1 MDYLG
6 QKKQVELI
14 YHKNKYGN
22 FGDDLNDWMWDK
34 YFPGLF
40 DGKPDIAV
48 IGIGTLLGTGAIR
61 ATPLAKK
68 RIVFGTGSGY
78 SSIHELDATWDVR
91 FVRGPR
97 TAKMFGLNSS
107 KAITDPAI
115 LTSQFV
121 DNPDK
126 EFEVSFIPHHSSLFY
141 GDWSEVCEHANI
153 NLIDP
158 RCDGRKVIDVISK
171 SEVVLAESMHGAIVA
186 DSLRVPWIPVST
198 SNHILKFKW
207 LDWAESM
214 NLNIEMDSAPRIVR
228 PITSYTIDEQI
239 KNYTKM
245 ALQSLKFRKF
255 DVIRPIIGS
264 SKSEKIQAAKKLI
277 EISTTSKRNLSKD
290 SVFEDRLNAVLVE
303 IDKFRDEY
311 LSSSRPG

>member
-1 MDYLG
+1 
-6 QKKQVELI
+6 VELI
-14 YHKNKYGN
+14 YHRNKYGN

-40 DGKPDIAV
+40 DGKPDVAF
-48 IGIGTLLGTGAIR
+48 IGIGTLLGKGAIY
-61 ATPLAKK
+61 ATPFAKK

-78 SSIHELDATWDVR
+78 SRFHELDNTWDIR

-97 TAKMFGLNSS
+97 TAKKFGLSPS

-115 LTSQFV
+115 LTSQFANV
-121 DNPDK
+121 LDK

-141 GDWSEVCEHANI
+141 GDWDEVCEHAKI

-158 RCDGRKVIDVISK
+158 RLDGRRVIDAISK

-186 DSLRVPWIPVST
+186 DSLRVPWIPVTT
-198 SNHILKFKW
+198 SNHILEFKW

-214 NLNIEMDSAPRIVR
+214 NLNITMDSAPRIAR
-228 PITSYTIDEQI
+228 SITSYTIQEQM
-239 KNYTKM
+239 KNYIKIV
-245 ALQSLKFRKF
+245 LQSLKYRKF

-264 SKSEKIQAAKKLI
+264 SKSDKICAAKRLA
-277 EISTTSKRNLSKD
+277 EIAATSKRNLSKD
-290 SVFEDRLNAVLVE
+290 SVFEDRLSAVLSE
-303 IDKFRDEY
+303 IDKFHDDY
-311 LSSSRPG
+311 ISNPRPE